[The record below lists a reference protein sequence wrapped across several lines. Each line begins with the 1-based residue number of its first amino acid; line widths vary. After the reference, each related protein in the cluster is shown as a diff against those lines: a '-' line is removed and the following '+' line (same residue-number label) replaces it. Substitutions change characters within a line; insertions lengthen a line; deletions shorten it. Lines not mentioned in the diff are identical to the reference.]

1 MMEQLADTA
10 RKMVVPGKGILAAD
24 ESTGSIQKR
33 FDSIK
38 TPSTEETRRDYR
50 EETNVVST
58 SLTRSSVMDTNR
70 ILEKS
75 TQPHVSFASQFTL
88 RSDLDS
94 EPFREICKP
103 YTAPLPCFIN
113 SIQLFCASEKA
124 NLAPWT

>member
-1 MMEQLADTA
+1 MAKTASSDSRGRSQNFALAQA
-10 RKMVVPGKGILAAD
+10 RRRIGALSA
-24 ESTGSIQKR
+24 TCQ
-33 FDSIK
+33 
-38 TPSTEETRRDYR
+38 RRDYR